1 MSKQKNKVTLRDIA
15 DLMGMTTATI
25 SKALRDGYDISIET
39 REKVKQIAEELGY
52 HPNLMARSLV
62 QRRSFMLGV
71 VVPNLRISFFSEV
84 TRGIYERA
92 RNRGYE
98 AIIMVNDE
106 NPENEKRNLEFLSAL
121 AVDGILI
128 DAVPGE
134 QNKVSFERL
143 IKRGIPFVA
152 YDRLVDGQQFDAVT
166 IDDEQACF
174 NVISWLY
181 QHQRRNIIFLGPTEK
196 LYVARGRYQ
205 GYQKALQE
213 LQLPFDPRLV
223 AQCEID
229 ADDAEARMAAVL
241 AAGTTVD
248 AVVCVGGLVAFGAGQ
263 AILRAGFSI
272 PDDIMLAEFGDNDIV
287 ARLGVPFLTVYQHPY
302 EMGREAVDLLIK
314 HIDSPEPLVE
324 PHHIIIDTK
333 LIYHEIGINHKRSS
347 IL

>member
-1 MSKQKNKVTLRDIA
+1 MSKQNKVTLRDIA
-15 DLMGMTTATI
+15 DLMGVTPATI

-84 TRGIYERA
+84 TRGIYEHA

-98 AIIMVNDE
+98 SIIMVNDE

-134 QNKVSFERL
+134 QNKISFARL
-143 IKRGIPFVA
+143 VKRGIPFVA
-152 YDRLVDGQQFDAVT
+152 YDRLVDGQTFDAVT

-174 NVISWLY
+174 NVVSWFY
-181 QHQRRNIIFLGPTEK
+181 HRQRRNIMFLGPTEK
-196 LYVARGRYQ
+196 LFVARGRYQ
-205 GYQKALQE
+205 GYRKALTE
-213 LQLPFDPRLV
+213 LGLPFDPRLV
-223 AQCEID
+223 VPCEID
-229 ADDAEARMAAVL
+229 ADDAQARMAAVL
-241 AAGTTVD
+241 AAGTTID

-272 PDDIMLAEFGDNDIV
+272 PDDIMLAEFGDNDVV
-287 ARLGVPFLTVYQHPY
+287 ARLGVPFLTVYQRPY
-302 EMGREAVDLLIK
+302 DMGREAVDLLIRQ
-314 HIDSPEPLVE
+314 IDGEEGTAEPQRILIKTE
-324 PHHIIIDTK
+324 
-333 LIYHEIGINHKRSS
+333 LIYHEIGVHHKRT
-347 IL
+347 